1 MQTQPGSHLQYTGL
15 TNQCPLEDDALGVAY
30 PLGKKGSGRV
40 LTHFVQGGLAS
51 QSLTW
56 SSGGNP
62 QSHEHQDFLDQEP
75 GIPKL

>member
-1 MQTQPGSHLQYTGL
+1 MLTDQYR
-15 TNQCPLEDDALGVAY
+15 LEDDALGVAY
-30 PLGKKGSGRV
+30 PLGEKGSGGV
-40 LTHFVQGGLAS
+40 LRPFVQGGLAP

-62 QSHEHQDFLDQEP
+62 QSHEHQGFLDQEP